1 MLIASRGRE
10 RLTDRTASDLPGRFD
25 QFLVPHCPAR
35 HISREANSQR
45 PIGAGTSVARSGF
58 MGLLQKGVEA
68 MLFLLGAIFAV
79 LLVGEIIDPDY
90 VLRALLPF
98 FTSLAG

>member
-1 MLIASRGRE
+1 
-10 RLTDRTASDLPGRFD
+10 
-25 QFLVPHCPAR
+25 
-35 HISREANSQR
+35 
-45 PIGAGTSVARSGF
+45 

>member
-1 MLIASRGRE
+1 
-10 RLTDRTASDLPGRFD
+10 
-25 QFLVPHCPAR
+25 
-35 HISREANSQR
+35 
-45 PIGAGTSVARSGF
+45 

-90 VLRALLPF
+90 VLQALRPF
-98 FTSLAG
+98 FTGFAG